1 MFTKKKRKTTRYVWF
16 YLKKEAV
23 CFRNAACC
31 FEYLVK
37 MENVPVN
44 AANNTDLKYGL
55 GSFALRKTNA
65 VSERHLKG

>member
-1 MFTKKKRKTTRYVWF
+1 
-16 YLKKEAV
+16 
-23 CFRNAACC
+23 
-31 FEYLVK
+31 VK